1 MASAVCSHAT
11 AIGAGAAAGLAIGAE
26 AIYAHVANRG
36 MLRWNSHCIDPQAFL
51 TWTGPCRIWHAVL
64 RLALG
69 LDVFGAMAIEGQMK
83 DLMMEIQE
91 ETCVDMGSCVY
102 NQNI

>member
-1 MASAVCSHAT
+1 MQDARKDEDQ
-11 AIGAGAAAGLAIGAE
+11 GRERLGL
-26 AIYAHVANRG
+26 
-36 MLRWNSHCIDPQAFL
+36 
-51 TWTGPCRIWHAVL
+51 VL
-64 RLALG
+64 GLALG

>member
-1 MASAVCSHAT
+1 MQDARK
-11 AIGAGAAAGLAIGAE
+11 GLEGE
-26 AIYAHVANRG
+26 DEDQGRERLG
-36 MLRWNSHCIDPQAFL
+36 L
-51 TWTGPCRIWHAVL
+51 VL
-64 RLALG
+64 GLALG

>member
-1 MASAVCSHAT
+1 MQDARKDEDQ
-11 AIGAGAAAGLAIGAE
+11 GRERLGL
-26 AIYAHVANRG
+26 
-36 MLRWNSHCIDPQAFL
+36 
-51 TWTGPCRIWHAVL
+51 VL

-91 ETCVDMGSCVY
+91 DNCVDMGSSGY
-102 NQNI
+102 NQSI